1 METSTMKTR
10 TIKTLKIFATI
21 FSLLIA
27 TVSIYVFSRFTV
39 DDAFITWRYGRN
51 LIDFGVW
58 NFNPSGLDPT
68 QAYTNPIYA
77 ALAIIPSLMGWDVV
91 LFFKLFSTMLL
102 VLFVYWFGKVTRGS
116 WIMVFLLIGLPAT
129 VVHIY
134 GGLET
139 FLFVFLMG
147 ALLIA
152 LHEEKNVSAII
163 ICLLL
168 FITRPETWLLA
179 ALLPLYLLISEK
191 GTPGHTATFNPLKY
205 YSEIKIQP
213 IKAGIA
219 AAILATALSSY
230 LLFHYLHFG
239 NALPN
244 TFYIKKS
251 GNFSPLNFIKF
262 SFFLL
267 PILPLLFV
275 TKIKQ
280 ILLMAGIFGAMIISY
295 STSNLQMDYSGRF
308 AFHIFAPIY
317 IYATYLAS
325 KADGKIYGPAYNG
338 LPNKAIITHSTLA
351 KGALLFYLAAFA
363 LISDNIRTY
372 AATYYPRALIS
383 HAELGKT
390 INHIAGKYG
399 IRAYSFGDAGMAAY
413 HSRINTLDNIGLGS
427 SAVAKTGVNASLLEN
442 YHVDLIV
449 FHADSKDIQLEADNQ
464 KPIYEWAIKNHFVE
478 LCDIYWRKYFTFKV
492 YSKTPISE
500 ITELCAKS
508 KQHNDVED
516 YDLLKKVVLVPP
528 WKFWT
533 E

>member
-1 METSTMKTR
+1 METR
-10 TIKTLKIFATI
+10 IKTLKIFATI
-21 FSLLIA
+21 FFLLIA
-27 TVSIYVFSRFTV
+27 IISIYVFSRFTV

-58 NFNPSGLDPT
+58 NYNPSGLDLT

-91 LFFKLFSTMLL
+91 LFFKLVSTMLL
-102 VLFVYWFGKVTRGS
+102 VLFICWFGKITKGS
-116 WIMVFLLIGLPAT
+116 WIMVLLLIGLPAT

-152 LHEEKNVSAII
+152 LHQERDVSAII

-168 FITRPETWLLA
+168 FITRPEAWLLA
-179 ALLPLYLLISEK
+179 ALLPLYLLISETETRK
-191 GTPGHTATFNPLKY
+191 HTAIFNPLKY

-219 AAILATALSSY
+219 AVILAIPLFGY
-230 LLFHYLHFG
+230 LLFHYLYFG
-239 NALPN
+239 SALPN
-244 TFYIKKS
+244 TFYIKRS
-251 GNFSPLNFIKF
+251 GSFSLLNFIKF
-262 SFFLL
+262 AFFLF

-275 TKIKQ
+275 IKIKQ
-280 ILLMAGIFGAMIISY
+280 ILLMVGIFGAMIISY
-295 STSNLQMDYSGRF
+295 STSDLQMDYSGRF
-308 AFHIFAPIY
+308 AFHIFVPIY
-317 IYATYLAS
+317 IYATYVAS
-325 KADGKIYGPAYNG
+325 TADGKIYVSAYND
-338 LPNKAIITHSTLA
+338 LRNQVIITYNALA
-351 KGALLFYLAAFA
+351 KGALLFYLAAFF
-363 LISDNIRTY
+363 LISDNMRVY

-399 IRAYSFGDAGMAAY
+399 LRAYSFGDAGMAAY
-413 HSRINTLDNIGLGS
+413 HSRINALDNIGLGS
-427 SAVAKTGVNASLLEN
+427 SAVAKTGVNASLLEK
-442 YHVDLIV
+442 YHIDLIV
-449 FHADSKDIQLEADNQ
+449 FHADSKDIQLEVANQ
-464 KPIYEWAIKNHFVE
+464 KQIYDWAIKNQFAE
-478 LCDIYWRKYFTFKV
+478 LCDIYWRKDHILKV
-492 YSKTPISE
+492 YSKRPISE

-528 WKFWT
+528 WNFWT